1 MESDSDPKT
10 HDERDED
17 ARHHGHFR
25 IGAVILAL
33 CLIGL
38 VVLAWYTYPE
48 LKRHSVTLTALP
60 RMQQLVDGMGDRF
73 REMDSKIAAWASDK
87 QVLGDRMTGM
97 GHRLEGRIEA
107 LRQQVENVSAETMR
121 RVEAEIG
128 SHMQAVETRLGKLE
142 SARDDDQTRAA
153 KLERELDQV
162 RSEMMKQADELN
174 DKLNAARRD
183 MEDAGA
189 KHDQQLATLKEGEE
203 RERQDVASIEQKLA
217 VRRIDFE
224 VTRNHS
230 TELAEGISLGVTS
243 TDPLYRKVS
252 GWMWIMPDRRT
263 IWLKGQGAQ
272 EPVTFYG
279 FKDGKKREVVFTNV
293 AANSVTGYLLLPGNA
308 SETASAPASE

>member
-1 MESDSDPKT
+1 MNSDSDPKPQ
-10 HDERDED
+10 DERDED

-38 VVLAWYTYPE
+38 VALAWYTYPE
-48 LKRHSVTLTALP
+48 LKRHSVTLTAMP

-73 REMDSKIAAWASDK
+73 RELDSKIAEWASDK
-87 QVLGDRMTGM
+87 QALGDRMTGM
-97 GHRLEGRIEA
+97 GHRLETRIEA
-107 LRQQVENVSAETMR
+107 LRQQVENASAETMR

-128 SHMQAVETRLGKLE
+128 SHVQAVETRLGKLE

-153 KLERELDQV
+153 NLERELDQV
-162 RSEMMKQADELN
+162 RSEMMKQAEKQADELN
-174 DKLNAARRD
+174 AVRRD

-189 KHDQQLATLKEGEE
+189 KHEQQLATLKEGAE
-203 RERQDVASIEQKLA
+203 REQRDVASIEQKLA
-217 VRRIDFE
+217 VRRVDFE

-243 TDPLYRKVS
+243 MDPLYRKVS

-293 AANSVTGYLLLPGNA
+293 AANSVTGYLLLPA
-308 SETASAPASE
+308 DTSEPSPARSGE